1 MPQSV
6 WLGLDPDVA
15 HDKLSAVTA
24 APAPDEF
31 VWWNGLRWVEAAHMQ
46 VWRFEEAFGEEM
58 HAQADARLRRELGDH
73 SEISRSWRESYDE
86 NHEAY
91 DPRRPIRVPSW
102 SLHMQSANELDLLA
116 VAIRNVIRAQKRIPQ
131 EQRPEMGG
139 QDALELIRNVSEHWD
154 EVGGR
159 SADKLA
165 AGHPGIEVSRIAF
178 TNKEIWIGGTD
189 GVPLSRITAW
199 LLRVRRA
206 LEVCLADAGIEVPDP
221 RTSQTEGDDDLP
233 WPPERLHFHWSIPR
247 VEEQDWPRHEMPE
260 DVAEAMALIFAR
272 RRARDHTD

>member
-1 MPQSV
+1 M
-6 WLGLDPDVA
+6 
-15 HDKLSAVTA
+15 TA
-24 APAPDEF
+24 KPAPDEF
-31 VWWNGLRWVEAAHMQ
+31 VWWNGLRWIDAAHMQ

-58 HAQADARLRRELGDH
+58 HAQADARHRQQLGDH
-73 SEISRSWRESYDE
+73 SEISGSWRKSYDE
-86 NHEAY
+86 HHEPY

-116 VAIRNVIRAQKRIPQ
+116 VAIRNVLRAQERIPA

-139 QDALELIRNVSEHWD
+139 QDALELLRNVSEHWN
-154 EVGGR
+154 ELGGR
-159 SADKLA
+159 SANRLTVA
-165 AGHPGIEVSRIAF
+165 HPDIELGRIAF

-199 LLRVRRA
+199 LLRVQRA
-206 LEVCLADAGIEVPDP
+206 LEACLSDAGILVPNPSSSLID
-221 RTSQTEGDDDLP
+221 GDDDLP

-247 VEEQDWPRHEMPE
+247 VEEQNWPRDEMPE
-260 DVAEAMALIFAR
+260 EVAQAMALIFAR